1 MKINDTRTWLSRQ
14 YPVSIICDRFDGI
27 YSGGKW
33 VAFPLRFE
41 DIPTDVNSND
51 LNCIVF
57 WDNYDE
63 PYGIGDSPDAAF
75 TDLMTKMASL

>member
-1 MKINDTRTWLSRQ
+1 MAKYDKNRRISFSRDA
-14 YPVSIICDRFDGI
+14 PV
-27 YSGGKW
+27 Y
-33 VAFPLRFE
+33 
-41 DIPTDVNSND
+41 SND

-63 PYGIGDSPDAAF
+63 PYGIGDSSDAAF